1 LDKIKSEQMKQNI
14 NFGEVH
20 NLKESIDYS
29 QGATVSKIV
38 TKNKC
43 GSTTLFSFDKG
54 QTLSEHTAPFDA
66 IAIVLDGKCEIS
78 IAGKQN
84 SLSEGQMIIMPSN
97 IPHALEATEAFKMML
112 IMIKA

>member
-1 LDKIKSEQMKQNI
+1 MKQN
-14 NFGEVH
+14 FKLGEVYS
-20 NLKESIDYS
+20 LKDSIEYS

-38 TKNKC
+38 TKNRC

-54 QTLSEHTAPFDA
+54 QNLSEHSAPFDA

-84 SLSEGQMIIMPSN
+84 SLSEGQMIIMPAN

-112 IMIKA
+112 IMMKA

>member
-1 LDKIKSEQMKQNI
+1 MKQNVD
-14 NFGEVH
+14 FAQVCT
-20 NLKESIDYS
+20 LKESIDYS
-29 QGATVSKIV
+29 PGATVSKIV

-54 QTLSEHTAPFDA
+54 QNISEHTAPFDA
-66 IAIVLDGKCEIS
+66 VVVILEGKCEIT

-84 SLSEGQMIIMPSN
+84 FLSEGQMILMPAN

-112 IMIKA
+112 IMIKASPEN